1 MSTPPPLSPPLPR
14 FVENYLA
21 FLLAQAS
28 HRISAEFHRQ
38 VAAIGLT
45 VTEWRVLSSLSDG
58 EGETVGR
65 LAFLTMTKQPT
76 LSKLLQRL
84 ERDGLVQ
91 RKREEDDRR
100 QTRVVLTPR
109 GQELASELCA
119 RALAHQK
126 EVLAPLNSSQSEALL
141 DALQVLL
148 RTDPGLSIELQADSG
163 LSAGAKNG

>member
-1 MSTPPPLSPPLPR
+1 MSSSSTHTPLPR

-38 VAAIGLT
+38 VEAMGLT
-45 VTEWRVLSSLSDG
+45 VTEWRVLSSLSDSQ
-58 EGETVGR
+58 GETVGQ

-91 RKREEDDRR
+91 RIREKDDRR
-100 QTRVVLTPR
+100 QTRVILTAR
-109 GQELASELCA
+109 GQALASDLCA
-119 RALAHQK
+119 RALAHQQ
-126 EVLAPLNSSQSEALL
+126 EVLAPLNAAQSEALL

-148 RTDPGLSIELQADSG
+148 KTGQVGPTDESS
-163 LSAGAKNG
+163 